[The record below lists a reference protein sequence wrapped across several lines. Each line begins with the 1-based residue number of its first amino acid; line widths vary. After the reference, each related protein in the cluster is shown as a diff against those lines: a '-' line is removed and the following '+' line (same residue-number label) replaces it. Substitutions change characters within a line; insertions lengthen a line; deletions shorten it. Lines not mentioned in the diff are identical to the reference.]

1 MDIFL
6 RNGHHFHPPNHAM
19 HLLAQPG
26 CASLLDFEERMDFA
40 EVVLTETC
48 RFRHGIRGELGELFH
63 KDVEKPWKNHVFVE
77 NDGLKRCQ
85 RWLF

>member
-1 MDIFL
+1 MDIF

-26 CASLLDFEERMDFA
+26 CASLLDFEERMEFS

-48 RFRHGIRGELGELFH
+48 R
-63 KDVEKPWKNHVFVE
+63 KDMGFVVNCSTKMWKNHGKTMF
-77 NDGLKRCQ
+77 LWKMMA
-85 RWLF
+85 